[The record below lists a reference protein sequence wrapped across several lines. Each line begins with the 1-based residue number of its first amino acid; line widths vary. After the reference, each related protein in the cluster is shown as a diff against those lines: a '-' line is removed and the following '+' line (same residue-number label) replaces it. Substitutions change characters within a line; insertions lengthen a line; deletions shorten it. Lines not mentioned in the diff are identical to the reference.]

1 MLADDAVVNGRL
13 VERVSKAAKCLESGP
28 SGWILVVV
36 PVVVPAE
43 PVEEVLLV
51 VMVVEVAMTV
61 DEKCGMEVVL
71 VLVQMPATEMVL
83 GRRVRGSRKSV
94 LVDDAAAGEVA
105 T

>member
-1 MLADDAVVNGRL
+1 MAGVNAVTGEPL
-13 VERVSKAAKCLESGP
+13 VERGSKVAKCLVNGP
-28 SGWILVVV
+28 SEWELVVLVVVV
-36 PVVVPAE
+36 PVELVEAMT
-43 PVEEVLLV
+43 PVEIAR
-51 VMVVEVAMTV
+51 MVGGV
-61 DEKCGMEVVL
+61 EVVL

>member
-1 MLADDAVVNGRL
+1 MVVL
-13 VERVSKAAKCLESGP
+13 V
-28 SGWILVVV
+28 VVV
-36 PVVVPAE
+36 PVELVEAMTSVM
-43 PVEEVLLV
+43 EEVEIAK
-51 VMVVEVAMTV
+51 MVDGV
-61 DEKCGMEVVL
+61 EVVL

>member
-1 MLADDAVVNGRL
+1 MVVL
-13 VERVSKAAKCLESGP
+13 V
-28 SGWILVVV
+28 VVV
-36 PVVVPAE
+36 PVELVEAMT
-43 PVEEVLLV
+43 PVEIAR
-51 VMVVEVAMTV
+51 MVGGV
-61 DEKCGMEVVL
+61 EVVL